1 RATGNMTN
9 GMSGNMAG
17 STAGDS
23 DSESNSDSNKPLI
36 SLLNRASGSAAN
48 QATGTAPAVVI
59 QPAELAEML
68 AADCSAWGEPLHM
81 KLRLNSFVN
90 RQKADVY
97 LDRKIMS
104 TLANGKK
111 KPLVIFGDWSGS
123 NAKHH
128 DPLRRGR
135 ALCQA
140 LIKRNYPLLLIDEFR
155 TSKLHSL
162 CDKEMIYPKDISRPR
177 PPPKNGRTEAEQIKC
192 HGLPACTNEECWK
205 AVQYR
210 KEENANKRK
219 EHVENGER
227 LPVPPTSQQ
236 PKCQH
241 NGYNK
246 QLASAWE
253 RRNFKGQFRN
263 IKYKLTRR
271 VRTKDVTKCP
281 EGSNLCFVNRDYD
294 AGKSMHTI
302 VQAHAE
308 GKERPEWYER
318 PTTIPKPPPKR
329 KGRAGA
335 HPTSMSSSANNNAGP
350 NKRRRK

>member
-1 RATGNMTN
+1 
-9 GMSGNMAG
+9 
-17 STAGDS
+17 
-23 DSESNSDSNKPLI
+23 
-36 SLLNRASGSAAN
+36 
-48 QATGTAPAVVI
+48 
-59 QPAELAEML
+59 
-68 AADCSAWGEPLHM
+68 M

-104 TLANGKK
+104 TLANGTE
-111 KPLVIFGDWSGS
+111 KPLVILGDWSGG
-123 NAKHH
+123 NTKYH
-128 DPLRRGR
+128 DPLRRSW

-177 PPPKNGRTEAEQIKC
+177 PPPKNGRTEAKQIKC

-210 KEENANKRK
+210 KEENANKRM
-219 EHVENGER
+219 EREENGER

-236 PKCQH
+236 PKRQL

-253 RRNFKGQFRN
+253 CKNFKRQFRHV
-263 IKYKLTRR
+263 KYKLARR
-271 VRTKDVTKCP
+271 VRTRDVTKCP
-281 EGSNLCFVNRDYD
+281 EGSNLCYVNRDYD
-294 AGKSMHTI
+294 AGVCMHII
-302 VQAHAE
+302 VDAHSR
-308 GKERPEWYER
+308 GLPRPEQYDR
-318 PTTIPKPPPKR
+318 PTAISKLPPKR

-335 HPTSMSSSANNNAGP
+335 PPTSTPSSANNNAGP
-350 NKRRRK
+350 NKRHRK